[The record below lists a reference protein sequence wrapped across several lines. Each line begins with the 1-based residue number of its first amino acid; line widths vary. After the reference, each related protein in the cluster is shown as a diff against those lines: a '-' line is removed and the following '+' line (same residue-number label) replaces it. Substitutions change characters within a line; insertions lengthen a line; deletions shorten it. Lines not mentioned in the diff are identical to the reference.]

1 MDEIK
6 CALRHLSQD
15 VSVITCARCMRKN
28 TCEVWG
34 ATGITNIQVAM
45 CVAVAAA
52 TVNVPITCSNG
63 SLLARGS
70 SVLVG
75 CVRILFCSATFS
87 ATQGVDPDR
96 GALWL
101 NTVDQGVF
109 DPKSEKWPRAE
120 RNQSV
125 APVEGEW
132 GPPKQGRWRQPSPSK
147 MNSEVFKAMCVSV
160 RSSVGSFW

>member
-101 NTVDQGVF
+101 NTVDQGCST
-109 DPKSEKWPRAE
+109 PNPR
-120 RNQSV
+120 S
-125 APVEGEW
+125 GH
-132 GPPKQGRWRQPSPSK
+132 
-147 MNSEVFKAMCVSV
+147 V
-160 RSSVGSFW
+160 RSATSQLHQWKVSGDLQNKEDGVSHHRQR